1 MRNLTD
7 VNWPEIYVFMESNTS
22 LVLESKLDYRIM
34 PKGRAEFIM
43 KRLVNASAS
52 EGSNGLCNS
61 LFPNN
66 IHLALMLW
74 IYINRII
81 ATKIMFAE
89 DVRNWM
95 NSLPLCVCC
104 PS

>member
-1 MRNLTD
+1 M
-7 VNWPEIYVFMESNTS
+7 FMESNTS
-22 LVLESKLDYRIM
+22 LVLESKLDYRII

-43 KRLVNASAS
+43 KHLVNASAS
-52 EGSNGLCNS
+52 EESNGLCNS

-66 IHLALMLW
+66 NIHLALMLW
-74 IYINRII
+74 IYVNRII

-89 DVRNWM
+89 DIHNWM
-95 NSLPLCVCC
+95 NSLLLCICC